1 MFLTL
6 NIYPNFVNLWVP
18 DHDYIDAS
26 VWASIAILNLLISGL
41 YKCDFAL
48 LLFSKNNNE
57 IVRLSILSIS
67 LNVIVSVFLIKYL
80 GVLAVVIG
88 TTFQA
93 MYSLIYLYYK
103 NTKAVTVRFEDY
115 INARIIFYVI
125 ILISSS
131 FYFQNI
137 QFFNQGLWVNFIPR
151 ILIVSLALFSLVVI
165 IFKNEYYKLKA
176 I

>member
-1 MFLTL
+1 MDS
-6 NIYPNFVNLWVP
+6 

-26 VWASIAILNLLISGL
+26 VWASFAILNLLISGL

-48 LLFSKNNNE
+48 LLFSKNNKE
-57 IVRLSILSIS
+57 IVRLSVQSIS

-93 MYSLIYLYYK
+93 MYSLIYFYYK
-103 NTKAVTVRFEDY
+103 NTKAVRVRFEDY

-125 ILISSS
+125 IIISSS
-131 FYFQNI
+131 FYFQNT
-137 QFFNQGLWVNFIPR
+137 QFFNQDLWINFISR
-151 ILIVSLALFSLVVI
+151 ILIVSLPLFSFI
-165 IFKNEYYKLKA
+165 IFIFRNEYYKLKA